1 MNVDIMRERDLKDYL
16 LFGTRGHNHLL
27 AAAQKAF
34 ALANGAG
41 AESPFLIGLGA
52 RLFCMAWAE
61 FPLNAPLAGEVVK
74 LYEGIPAV
82 RQILTPHSLAVAKRI
97 SRSGHGEGSL
107 EASSLFMQ
115 GRYAELDECLMNSA
129 RGDMVLPV
137 ARQAMLYQGLLSKWG
152 WLEGFVQRVLAP
164 VEPEL
169 AKVLLAEVLLAH
181 GKSRAA
187 VRAYEPLLE
196 RFGLTTVGLN
206 LATAYADSGE
216 KEKAM
221 ALLRELLTEFPLHTS
236 ALLLMDSLAFPAK
249 RDVRLNGKCVVCI
262 YSYNKADELGRTLES
277 VLASDLSKN
286 VGDISLR
293 VLVNGSEDESLEIVK
308 AAKFSFDG
316 ELDIVDLPVNVGA
329 PAARNWLIDA
339 AGKDGA
345 EWVVFLDDD
354 VIVPYDWLLGLAAG
368 TEEFPDAGVWGCRV
382 RDAVSPNITQHAD
395 GFVLCRE
402 DAAKQDGRVILHEP
416 LTECLIPSQLNYRR
430 YASSVTGCCH
440 LFRLEELQQRKGFDL
455 LFSPSQFD
463 DLDLD
468 LRMLR
473 DGKPAAYLGDV
484 DIKHLRVSNHLRAQS
499 EEAERQSRNHR
510 QLLEDRHDKQLESIL
525 DTQFAYL
532 RADIAAKKIRL
543 QKAGLLP
550 VSV

>member
-1 MNVDIMRERDLKDYL
+1 MKDYL

-41 AESPFLIGLGA
+41 AEAPSLIELGS

-82 RQILTPHSLAVAKRI
+82 RQILTPHSVAVAKRI
-97 SRSGHGEGSL
+97 ALSGHGEGSL
-107 EASSLFMQ
+107 EAPVLFAQ
-115 GRYAELDECLMNSA
+115 GQYTALDECLMNSA
-129 RGDMVLPV
+129 FEGMVLPV
-137 ARQAMLYQGLLSKWG
+137 VRQAMLYQGLLSKWG
-152 WLEGFVQRVLAP
+152 WLEGFIQRVLVS
-164 VEPEL
+164 VEPDL
-169 AKVLLAEVLLAH
+169 AQLLLAESLLAH
-181 GKSRAA
+181 GKCKGA

-196 RFGLTTVGLN
+196 KFGLTIVGFN
-206 LATAYADSGE
+206 LATAYANIGQ

-221 ALLRELLTEFPLHTS
+221 TLLRDLLEEFPQHTS
-236 ALLLMDSLAFPAK
+236 ALLFMDRLAFPAK
-249 RDVRLNGKCVVCI
+249 RDVRLDGKCVVCI

-286 VGDISLR
+286 VGDISVR
-293 VLVNGSEDESLEIVK
+293 VLVNGSQDESLEIVK
-308 AAKFSFDG
+308 AVQSRFDG

-354 VIVPYDWLLGLAAG
+354 VIVPHDWLLGLAAG
-368 TEEFPDAGVWGCRV
+368 TKEFPDAGVWGCRV
-382 RDAVSPNITQHAD
+382 HDAVSPCITQHAD
-395 GFVLCRE
+395 GFVLSRE
-402 DAAKQDGRVILHEP
+402 DAAKQDRRVVLHEP
-416 LTECLIPSQLNYRR
+416 STECLIPSQLSYRR

-440 LFRLEELQQRKGFDL
+440 LFRVEELQKRKGFNL

-463 DLDLD
+463 DLDMD
-468 LRMLR
+468 LRMLC

-484 DIKHLRVSNHLRAQS
+484 DITHLRVSNHLQALS
-499 EEAERQSRNHR
+499 EAAERQSCNHR
-510 QLLEDRHDKQLESIL
+510 QLLEDRHESHLDFIL
-525 DTQFAYL
+525 TTQFTYL
-532 RADIAAKKIRL
+532 QADIATKRARL

-550 VSV
+550 DDS